1 MEGTASPTAASNEFY
16 EYSPINGAGVFD
28 GIKGDNLRFQT
39 TANGFVVITLGQS
52 QLIKKVRVYT
62 DEVTIHYILQKMVFN
77 ETIICHFNYLCFSHF
92 NRIISLML

>member
-1 MEGTASPTAASNEFY
+1 MEGTTSPTAAANEFY
-16 EYSPINGAGVFD
+16 EYSPSNGTGVFD

-62 DEVTIHYILQKMVFN
+62 DEVIIHYILQKTVLFQLL
-77 ETIICHFNYLCFSHF
+77 CVLHFC
-92 NRIISLML
+92 RVISLML